1 LDNDVRF
8 IFIHLKFVFENSK
21 NNKFEKDMVNSLF
34 LRLYNILGNSF
45 KSITKDFTFYSDII
59 NMYLNNNLINQNIKQ
74 ILKEFKLIIQNKTK
88 KYNA

>member
-1 LDNDVRF
+1 MDNDVRF

-59 NMYLNNNLINQNIKQ
+59 NMYLNSNLINKNIKK
-74 ILKEFKLIIQNKTK
+74 ILKEFKFIIQKKTK
-88 KYNA
+88 NIM